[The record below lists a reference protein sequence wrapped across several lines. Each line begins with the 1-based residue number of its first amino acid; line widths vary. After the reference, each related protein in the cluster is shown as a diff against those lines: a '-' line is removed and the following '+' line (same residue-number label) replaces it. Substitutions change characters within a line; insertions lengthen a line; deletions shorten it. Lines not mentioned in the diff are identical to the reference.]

1 MAARLIELTPS
12 GTGRRISL
20 SGPVL
25 ILGRDPEADLVLEGP
40 RISRRHAAV
49 RAAGKGHQLEDLG
62 SANGTRLN
70 GRPVLRPERLAPG
83 DRIELAGDATLIY
96 EAEVARRGP
105 PALGVALAVVLL
117 LVLGAGGIWWWRHG
131 DPLMDQ
137 ATAIAAEGLRAA
149 RTGDPATAK
158 ARLRSAAGLL
168 YTNGRLDD
176 VPRERVLV
184 VAMERL
190 GARLGRDVDLVSV
203 FRDSIAASQ
212 ARAAPRQASTL
223 SSCRLDQIPSDALVA
238 CIDARVRQILVELRQ
253 DPAGVPPGFARRVA
267 QRMRIEHGF
276 LERSLARGPSLV
288 PMMDRRLEQAHM
300 PPLLHYLALIE
311 SGYRSDATSVDGAA
325 GLWQLMPGT
334 ARQYGLKVDG
344 ARDERRDPDA
354 ATRAAANYLRDLAFE
369 FGGDALLL
377 ALAGYNRG
385 ENAVRG
391 ALKRMQDPF
400 SDRSYWR
407 LVENN
412 LLPQE
417 TADYVPRFM
426 AAAVAGEAG
435 LPSETTLKQAGF

>member
-1 MAARLIELTPS
+1 VAARLIELTPS
-12 GTGRRISL
+12 GTGRQIPL
-20 SGPVL
+20 AAPVL
-25 ILGRDPEADLVLEGP
+25 VLGRDPAADLVLEGP
-40 RISRRHAAV
+40 RISRRHALV
-49 RAAGKGHQLEDLG
+49 RATGKGHQLEDLG

-83 DRIELAGDATLIY
+83 DRIEVAGEAILVYEADDARRLPPGPLLALVLALLLGLAG
-96 EAEVARRGP
+96 G
-105 PALGVALAVVLL
+105 GV
-117 LVLGAGGIWWWRHG
+117 WWWWHH
-131 DPLMDQ
+131 DPLMDR
-137 ATAIAAEGLRAA
+137 AAAIAAEGLRAA
-149 RTGDPATAK
+149 RAGDPATAK

-190 GARLGRDVDLVSV
+190 GARLGGNVDLVSV
-203 FRDSIAASQ
+203 FRDAIAGSQVRTAPGASS
-212 ARAAPRQASTL
+212 RL
-223 SSCRLDQIPSDALVA
+223 GNCRLDQIPPAALQA
-238 CIDARVRQILVELRQ
+238 CIDARVRQILIGLRQ
-253 DPAGVPPGFARRVA
+253 DPAGLPPDFARRVGE
-267 QRMRIEHGF
+267 RMRMEHGF
-276 LERSLARGPSLV
+276 LERALARGPSLV
-288 PMMDRRLEQAHM
+288 PMMERRLEQAHM

-311 SGYRSDATSVDGAA
+311 SGYRSDATSTDGAA

-334 ARQYGLKVDG
+334 ARQYGLEVDG
-344 ARDERRDPDA
+344 ARDQRRDPEA

-412 LLPQE
+412 LLPRE

-435 LPSETTLKQAGF
+435 LPSEEELKQAGF

>member
-1 MAARLIELTPS
+1 MARLVELTPT
-12 GTGRRISL
+12 GTGRRIPL

-25 ILGRDPEADLVLEGP
+25 ILGRDPAADVVVEGP

-49 RAAGKGHQLEDLG
+49 RAVGKGHQLEDLA

-70 GRPVLRPERLAPG
+70 GRPVLRPEPLTPG
-83 DRIELAGDATLIY
+83 DRIDLAGEATLVY
-96 EAEVARRGP
+96 EAEQARRAP
-105 PALGVALAVVLL
+105 PALGILVALVLL
-117 LVLGAGGIWWWRHG
+117 LALGVTGLWWWRHR
-131 DPLMDQ
+131 DPLMDR

-149 RTGDPATAK
+149 RAGDPATAK

-190 GARLGRDVDLVSV
+190 GARLGGDVDLVSV
-203 FRDSIAASQ
+203 FRDAITASQ
-212 ARAAPRQASTL
+212 SHGAPGPLSRL
-223 SSCRLDQIPSDALVA
+223 SSCRLDQVPPDALES
-238 CIDARVRQILVELRQ
+238 CIDARVREILVELRQ
-253 DPAGVPPGFARRVA
+253 DPAGVPAGFARRVG
-267 QRMRIEHGF
+267 QRMRLEHGF
-276 LERSLARGPSLV
+276 LERALARGPSLV

-311 SGYRSDATSVDGAA
+311 SGYRSDATSGDGAA

-344 ARDERRDPDA
+344 AHDERRDPEA
-354 ATRAAANYLRDLAFE
+354 STRAAANYLRDLAFE

-412 LLPQE
+412 LIPQE

-435 LPSETTLKQAGF
+435 LPSETVLKQAGF